1 MRSAPLWQHEQTHVA
16 VRPPPGK
23 TSGQPPFVTP
33 ADTKRARWFSG
44 ALGSAAAIALF
55 AMMVL
60 TFADVFS
67 RKFLGNSINGA
78 VELTELCMLVMIF
91 AALPLASSASEHVV
105 FDLLDRALPV
115 RWLRWQ
121 AVLSQTLTAL
131 VFGAASWVVWRR
143 SERTWEMGDVTARL
157 EIHLGPFHQFVAAM
171 LVLTAAIH
179 LVLAARAVV
188 SYPRPATPGGLDGAA
203 N

>member
-1 MRSAPLWQHEQTHVA
+1 MD
-16 VRPPPGK
+16 PGRCLL
-23 TSGQPPFVTP
+23 Q
-33 ADTKRARWFSG
+33 RARQRPVKAWRGLSA

-55 AMMVL
+55 AMMAL

-67 RKFLGNSINGA
+67 RKFLGNSVNGA

-91 AALPLASSASEHVV
+91 TALPLASSAGEHVV
-105 FDLLDRALPV
+105 FDLLDRVLPP

-121 AVLSQTLTAL
+121 AVLSQAATAV

-157 EIHLGPFHQFVAAM
+157 EIHLGPFHQVVAAM
-171 LVLTAAIH
+171 LVLTAAVH
-179 LVLAARAVV
+179 LVLAVRAATAGTGQRLPGTSEGAR
-188 SYPRPATPGGLDGAA
+188 S
-203 N
+203 

>member
-1 MRSAPLWQHEQTHVA
+1 M
-16 VRPPPGK
+16 
-23 TSGQPPFVTP
+23 TP
-33 ADTKRARWFSG
+33 ADTKPARWFRG

-91 AALPLASSASEHVV
+91 AALPLASSAGEHVA
-105 FDLLDRALPV
+105 FDLLDRVLPA
-115 RWLRWQ
+115 RLLRWQ
-121 AVLSQTLTAL
+121 AVLSQTLTSV
-131 VFGAASWVVWRR
+131 VFGAASWMVWRR

-171 LVLTAAIH
+171 LVLTAVIH
-179 LVLAARAVV
+179 LLLAARAVV
-188 SYPRPATPGGLDGAA
+188 SSPRPVTPGASDGATT
-203 N
+203 